1 MSTSFVAP
9 RVLRWLRGTALLGV
23 AALALLLALP
33 AQAVP
38 MFARETGQPC
48 SACHIGGFG
57 PQLTPFGRQFKLDG
71 YRLDVHKGW
80 DTHLSAMAVESF
92 THTQQAQAAPPAPNY
107 GLNNNTELEQASI
120 FYGGKLADHCGML
133 GQFTYQQ
140 ATGQWGWDNT
150 DVRYAHNYMLGGK
163 GGVFGVSINNN
174 PTVSDVF
181 QTAPAWMYPY
191 FATDLV
197 PGPPASP
204 AIMGAFAQQVVG
216 ATAYTMFDSHW
227 YGEAG
232 FYRTLPSNLLQR
244 RPFNAGF
251 NGRIVGAAPYAR
263 VAYTRNIGAGDIEV
277 GGMFFDARQGQVGTN
292 GNGTVISVAG
302 PYNEYKDYGVDASYQ
317 YLGTGK
323 NIFTADALYVT
334 EQQTL
339 TGTYSQGGS
348 SNLRN
353 TVNSLNLN
361 GSYWYE
367 NTYGITLAGFRN
379 NGTADPILYAN
390 RTGSPLTQG
399 YMVEFNINPFG
410 KFNSF
415 DQPWVNLRF
424 GLQYTYYTLF
434 DGAASNFDGA
444 GTNAHANN
452 TLFAYVWTAF

>member
-1 MSTSFVAP
+1 MIS
-9 RVLRWLRGTALLGV
+9 RILRTGSWRSL
-23 AALALLLALP
+23 ALATVALAGFAATHR

-48 SACHIGGFG
+48 AACHIGGFG

-71 YRLDVHKGW
+71 YRLDVKKGW

-92 THTQQAQAAPPAPNY
+92 THTQQSQAAPPAPNY
-107 GLNNNTELEQASI
+107 GLNNNTELQQASI
-120 FYGGKLADHCGML
+120 FFGGKLAAHWGML

-140 ATGQWGWDNT
+140 ASGMWGWDNT
-150 DVRYAHNYMLGGK
+150 DVRYAHNYTLGSK
-163 GGVFGVSINNN
+163 GGVFGVSFNNN

-181 QTAPAWMYPY
+181 NTAPAWMYPY
-191 FATDLV
+191 FSTDLTA
-197 PGPPASP
+197 GPPATP
-204 AIMGAFAQQVVG
+204 MLMGGFGGQVIG
-216 ATAYTMFDSHW
+216 ATAYTMFDSNW
-227 YGEAG
+227 YAEAG
-232 FYRTLPSNLLQR
+232 FYQTLSASLLQR

-251 NGRIVGAAPYAR
+251 NGRIVGAAPYVR
-263 VAYTRNIGAGDIEV
+263 LAYTRAVPGGDFEL
-277 GGMFFDARQGQVGTN
+277 GGYFFDARQGQVGTAAD
-292 GNGTVISVAG
+292 GVTAIPVAG
-302 PYNEYKDYGVDASYQ
+302 PANEYRDFGADASYQ
-317 YLGTGK
+317 YLGGGK
-323 NIFTADALYVT
+323 HIFTAQALYVT
-334 EQQTL
+334 ERQTL
-339 TGTYSQGGS
+339 NGTFANGGS

-353 TVNSLNLN
+353 TVNSFNLD

-379 NGTADPILYAN
+379 SGTSDPVLYAN

-399 YMVEFNINPFG
+399 YVVEFNINPFG

-415 DQPWVNLRF
+415 DRPWVNLRF

-434 DGAASNFDGA
+434 DGAATNFDGA

>member
-23 AALALLLALP
+23 TALALLLALP

-92 THTQQAQAAPPAPNY
+92 THTQQPQATPPAPNY

-120 FYGGKLADHCGML
+120 FYGGKLADHWGML

-204 AIMGAFAQQVVG
+204 AIMGDFGGQVVG
-216 ATAYTMFDSHW
+216 TTAYTMFDSHW

-232 FYRTLPSNLLQR
+232 FYRTLPSSLLQR

-292 GNGTVISVAG
+292 GKGTVISVPG
-302 PYNEYKDYGVDASYQ
+302 PYNE
-317 YLGTGK
+317 
-323 NIFTADALYVT
+323 
-334 EQQTL
+334 
-339 TGTYSQGGS
+339 
-348 SNLRN
+348 
-353 TVNSLNLN
+353 
-361 GSYWYE
+361 
-367 NTYGITLAGFRN
+367 
-379 NGTADPILYAN
+379 
-390 RTGSPLTQG
+390 
-399 YMVEFNINPFG
+399 
-410 KFNSF
+410 
-415 DQPWVNLRF
+415 
-424 GLQYTYYTLF
+424 
-434 DGAASNFDGA
+434 
-444 GTNAHANN
+444 
-452 TLFAYVWTAF
+452 

>member
-92 THTQQAQAAPPAPNY
+92 THTQQPQAAPPAPNY

-120 FYGGKLADHCGML
+120 FYGGKLADHWGML

-216 ATAYTMFDSHW
+216 ARPRTPCSIRTGTA
-227 YGEAG
+227 
-232 FYRTLPSNLLQR
+232 
-244 RPFNAGF
+244 RPG
-251 NGRIVGAAPYAR
+251 
-263 VAYTRNIGAGDIEV
+263 
-277 GGMFFDARQGQVGTN
+277 
-292 GNGTVISVAG
+292 
-302 PYNEYKDYGVDASYQ
+302 
-317 YLGTGK
+317 
-323 NIFTADALYVT
+323 FTA
-334 EQQTL
+334 
-339 TGTYSQGGS
+339 
-348 SNLRN
+348 RC
-353 TVNSLNLN
+353 
-361 GSYWYE
+361 
-367 NTYGITLAGFRN
+367 
-379 NGTADPILYAN
+379 P
-390 RTGSPLTQG
+390 RTCCSGVPSTPDS
-399 YMVEFNINPFG
+399 M
-410 KFNSF
+410 
-415 DQPWVNLRF
+415 
-424 GLQYTYYTLF
+424 
-434 DGAASNFDGA
+434 AASSAPRRTREWPTRATSARAISKWA
-444 GTNAHANN
+444 GCFSTRARGRWAP
-452 TLFAYVWTAF
+452 TATAP